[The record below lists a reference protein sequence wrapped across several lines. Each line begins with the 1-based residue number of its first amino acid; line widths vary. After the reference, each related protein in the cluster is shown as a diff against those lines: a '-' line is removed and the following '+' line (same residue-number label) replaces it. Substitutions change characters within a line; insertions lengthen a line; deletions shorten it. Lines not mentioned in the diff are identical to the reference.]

1 MSFSKPINFS
11 FNSEEMNIIRAAL
24 GRMPHDDVQPIIVK
38 IFQTVQDEVINKR
51 SPVQQEEQPKAQY
64 GYKAD
69 GTPRKRPG
77 RPMKRA
83 RK

>member
-1 MSFSKPINFS
+1 
-11 FNSEEMNIIRAAL
+11 
-24 GRMPHDDVQPIIVK
+24 MPHDDVQPIIAK
-38 IFQTVQDEVINKR
+38 IYETIKEEMINKNR
-51 SPVQQEEQPKAQY
+51 PTQQEEQPKQETKAIY